1 MMRFLH
7 LVTLGFIF
15 ALLAG
20 CQTTSQGIG
29 TKSSVEAPKS
39 FNAEAR
45 PSGKEVLLITFE
57 RAMRLAVEAST
68 GKFTRVTEVNSK
80 SGLLI
85 QNVNFWQG
93 DVEAL
98 VEPVLVENTATGD
111 RGITY
116 KIDARGVG
124 ANMSLAPGY
133 VVTDFFE
140 ELAKV
145 VEANSI
151 PQAEFL
157 KYKELQE
164 KGATDSVAASIPTN
178 YDGFTRYIDG
188 RSKRDP
194 FEGVWSD
201 NDEQYTLGLIRD
213 DQDLRYPYKA
223 FILDS
228 QQTNWAPGE
237 IKMKFS
243 KLDSSGL
250 AVARYWL
257 RNKLEL
263 GVTFNSSSGGLVSVV
278 PDELGIVFIKMYP
291 RESSSVGGGSGSGW
305 FLGNNFVVTNAHVI
319 DGADAIEVSFD
330 GNTSGARAL
339 VVDQKLDLAILVLS
353 KQLPGL
359 KEAPI
364 ANEFSAGQRVF
375 ALGHPLGQRLGK
387 DVKITDGLISATQGL
402 DSDPTQLTISAP
414 IQPGSSGGPLF
425 DDKGNVVGIIVAR
438 LKNQAS
444 PDGDVENVNYA
455 VNVKYLLPLIENL
468 EIPVIRKSNEV
479 AENIC
484 QLRCSSVVYIETK

>member
-1 MMRFLH
+1 MIRSLSYLTFGITLIL
-7 LVTLGFIF
+7 LV
-15 ALLAG
+15 G

-29 TKSSVEAPKS
+29 VKVSAQPSKGFNVEAES
-39 FNAEAR
+39 A
-45 PSGKEVLLITFE
+45 GKDVLLISFE
-57 RAMRLAVEAST
+57 RAMKLAVEASS

-80 SGLLI
+80 SGLMI

-98 VEPVLVENTATGD
+98 VEPVLVENIETGE
-111 RGITY
+111 RGVTF

-124 ANMSLAPGY
+124 SNMSLAPGY
-133 VVTDFFE
+133 IVTDFFD
-140 ELAKV
+140 ELAKAV
-145 VEANSI
+145 KANSI
-151 PQAEFL
+151 PQASFT
-157 KYKELQE
+157 KYRELEE
-164 KGATDSVAASIPTN
+164 KGVTDSVAASIPTN
-178 YDGFTRYIDG
+178 YDGFIKFIDG
-188 RSKRDP
+188 RAKRDP
-194 FEGVWSD
+194 FEGIWSD

-213 DQDLRYPYKA
+213 EKDLRYPYKA

-228 QQTNWAPGE
+228 QQSTWAPGE

-291 RESSSVGGGSGSGW
+291 RESSSVRGGSGSGW

-319 DGADAIEVSFD
+319 DGADTIEVSFD
-330 GNTSGARAL
+330 GQTSSARAL
-339 VVDQKLDLAILVLS
+339 VVDQKLDLAILALTDT
-353 KQLPGL
+353 LPGL
-359 KEAPI
+359 SAAPL
-364 ANEFSAGQRVF
+364 ANQFSAGQRVF
-375 ALGHPLGQRLGK
+375 ALGHPLGKRLGR

-425 DDKGNVVGIIVAR
+425 DEYGNVTGIIVAR

-444 PDGDVENVNYA
+444 PDGDIENINYA

-468 EIPVIRKSNEV
+468 EIPAVQEAKEV

-484 QLRCSSVVYIETK
+484 ELRCSSVVYIETK